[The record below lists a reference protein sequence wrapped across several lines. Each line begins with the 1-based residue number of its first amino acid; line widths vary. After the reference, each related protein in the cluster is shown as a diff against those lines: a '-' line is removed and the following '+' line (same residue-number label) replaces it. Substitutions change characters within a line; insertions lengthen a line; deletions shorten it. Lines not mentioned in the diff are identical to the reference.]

1 MATRKLPSTRQLLTD
16 FHDHEIYEAMAR
28 AMFVDDWA
36 RRQEENGRQFPPRT
50 ELMDVAPRTSEDA
63 LNAARALAAA
73 IIKDNNVK
81 TLSDLYRKAI
91 AAGGKGDSG
100 KFGHY
105 LAMEAMGHGVSWYDD
120 GNPRFGMKLPH
131 FEYYSGRGRAAQK
144 LGHSTGKSGY
154 DGWNWSIA
162 EDDFKILAKVEKHPG
177 TRFGALASNLV
188 MERRVESL
196 LADGRLT
203 RGLESVSRLAGPKLF
218 LTAAGSAF
226 LADYRARLEEIAT
239 PAHKRTN
246 KEGLTFEEWLNAAR
260 VPTGGASLGTA
271 MSNQKL
277 IRAWKAGE
285 DPTEYRA
292 GYSSGDST
300 EQLRARIA
308 KALKWTV
315 KETESFSFPQLA
327 SFVRGKDAQLDA
339 DLARHIESASHWFKP
354 ARRSRRKGHA
364 YGVSRQPMQVSR
376 FSTGGFV
383 IHKALEGRTSA
394 WFDKNGKLLEVEHRD
409 AAGRTTNRISRSDRE
424 RLEALGRI
432 HAAKGLASGTK
443 GDVKALVAQANNGK
457 TRQLRD
463 SAKRQLKAAGI
474 TLVRGQYGSKIGLVP
489 AGHASGTRGSG
500 AKWPKGPAS
509 GFGKEKTREDILAR
523 IKWET
528 RAAAEQRRLGHE
540 AHAGGHDTTRFE
552 YEEMLRR
559 KGYAS
564 GTKTKAKKSR
574 MKAKASCSCTAT
586 VTRRKASKKSKKP
599 ATKK

>member
-1 MATRKLPSTRQLLTD
+1 MATRKLPSTRMILSGD
-16 FHDHEIYEAMAR
+16 YDREIYEAMAR
-28 AMFVDDWA
+28 AMFVSDWA
-36 RRQEENGRQFPPRT
+36 SREEEKKSFRGWNGAQ
-50 ELMDVAPRTSEDA
+50 LMDHAPKTSQDA
-63 LNAARALAAA
+63 LLAARALAAA

-81 TLSDLYRKAI
+81 SLTDLYARALN
-91 AAGGKGDSG
+91 AGGEGDAG

-105 LAMEAMGHGVSWYDD
+105 LAMEAMGDGVSWYDD

-131 FEYYSGRGRAAQK
+131 FEYYSGRGRVAQK
-144 LGHSTGKSGY
+144 LGHSTGKASGHKHTNTGKLGFDVRPFFGPVAGKQNPKAHGGNCVVEHCPCGATRMTNVNGKHTERGPWSGGGSKAGHASGY
-154 DGWNWSIA
+154 DGWNWDVAKSA
-162 EDDFKILAKVEKHPG
+162 FEILNKVEKHPG

-188 MERRVESL
+188 MERRVEGL

-226 LADYRARLEEIAT
+226 LADYRARLKEIAT

-315 KETESFSFPQLA
+315 NETESFSFPQLA

-339 DLARHIESASHWFKP
+339 NLARHIESASHWFKP
-354 ARRSRRKGHA
+354 ARRGRR
-364 YGVSRQPMQVSR
+364 
-376 FSTGGFV
+376 
-383 IHKALEGRTSA
+383 
-394 WFDKNGKLLEVEHRD
+394 
-409 AAGRTTNRISRSDRE
+409 
-424 RLEALGRI
+424 
-432 HAAKGLASGTK
+432 KGLASGSKAK
-443 GDVKALVAQANNGK
+443 GGIYASTFCNRGHYVATGRPVKHECIVIPLAA
-457 TRQLRD
+457 
-463 SAKRQLKAAGI
+463 LKAEMEGDYTKANEI
-474 TLVRGQYGSKIGLVP
+474 MSKRPRGRFCL
-489 AGHASGTRGSG
+489 ASG
-500 AKWPKGPAS
+500 A
-509 GFGKEKTREDILAR
+509 
-523 IKWET
+523 
-528 RAAAEQRRLGHE
+528 
-540 AHAGGHDTTRFE
+540 
-552 YEEMLRR
+552 
-559 KGYAS
+559 
-564 GTKTKAKKSR
+564 TKTKAKKTR